1 MEEVIYFEFNEKWI
15 KDNQLIIVISNIDMS
30 INFCVTAKKSW
41 VEKNCPNLLTTYKK
55 FLRMLEE
62 DEPSYGN
69 FGCPFLEYNEE
80 NIGIHYAYKKEDN
93 QGYSYYDID
102 PED

>member
-1 MEEVIYFEFNEKWI
+1 
-15 KDNQLIIVISNIDMS
+15 MS
-30 INFCVTAKKSW
+30 ICNLSTTQIVFLELFGIPLLQLW
-41 VEKNCPNLLTTYKK
+41 VDVKTYKK

-80 NIGIHYAYKKEDN
+80 NIGIHYAYEKEDN
-93 QGYSYYDID
+93 
-102 PED
+102 

>member
-1 MEEVIYFEFNEKWI
+1 
-15 KDNQLIIVISNIDMS
+15 MS

-55 FLRMLEE
+55 FLRIPEE
-62 DEPSYGN
+62 DELPYGD

-80 NIGIHYAYKKEDN
+80 NIGIHYAYEKEDS
-93 QGYSYYDID
+93 QGYLYYDID